1 MVHNVLEECGVCA
14 LWLSDG
20 GITQEVIVS
29 DYRMG
34 KGEHYVCMLGEFDHR
49 VAPV

>member
-1 MVHNVLEECGVCA
+1 MVESVVHNVLEECGVCA

-29 DYRMG
+29 DYR
-34 KGEHYVCMLGEFDHR
+34 GERVNIMFVC
-49 VAPV
+49 

>member
-1 MVHNVLEECGVCA
+1 MVKSVVHNVLEECGACA

-29 DYRMG
+29 DYRRERVDIMF
-34 KGEHYVCMLGEFDHR
+34 VC
-49 VAPV
+49 